1 MAMIVPKYERREV
14 VQAQRPVGVAP
25 NQSGFGQVAQGLSD
39 VGAAFDKWQ
48 ADVDEANAKAADTD
62 FAKIVR
68 ETLYD
73 PERGY
78 LNAQG
83 GDALS
88 RRKAAMDGLQR
99 AYDQRLSGLSPAAK
113 EMAQRALDSRLQ
125 SANLDIDQHA
135 GRERITY
142 LDSQADA
149 RIQAAAD
156 DAVLNPAL
164 LDRSMQIAR
173 NEVAEKAARQG
184 WSPEQ
189 TQEEL
194 GRVQSE
200 GYRLTSLNMM
210 QNDPVAAA
218 EFVATNADKF
228 SAVDLMNL
236 HSALVGPLGEAA
248 GRDAIAAA
256 QSAGGA
262 IDQVADRIIGA
273 ESGGNPTAK
282 NPNSTASGLGQ
293 FIDSTWLKT
302 VKSYRPDLAAGKSDA
317 EILALRSDAALSR
330 EMTKRYAAENS
341 AALLRSGHTAT
352 PGNVYLAHFLGPG
365 GANSILSAD
374 DGAAVETILPEEV
387 IKANGFLRGMS
398 VADLKAWSARKMGGA
413 VALSPQVASAINTLP
428 GNLAAQVRETAA
440 SGVASW
446 STKQQ
451 AAAKA
456 QFQEVENNVKLRIA
470 TADPTLTAQEIIN
483 LGLDDGTTATLLN
496 SFNEKTKTVQQTRAD
511 VLAFGEGGGLRIDR
525 YSADGK
531 KRVDNLWSEMS
542 GSLPDGAD
550 AGALAAG
557 IVEQTGLVPAPIMG
571 ALRTALSGQSAGDM
585 KDALIL
591 ASRLHSLDPA
601 AFGRREGGS
610 EIADKVAMFN
620 HSTGVLGLSQDEAAK
635 QIMDLNDPQ
644 KRRERDALLKSEGT
658 KKWIK
663 DTATPES
670 VRAIFDA
677 GIFSR
682 APALGENELQKSA
695 AVAEYGEILEQALF
709 DAGGDQDKA
718 EVLAGE
724 RFRRLYGPSKYLPS
738 GSGAVTRL
746 PPEVTYPPGIDG
758 THDYIGD
765 QARAALAE
773 AGIAPEEG
781 FVQSVF
787 LQAYDDTAA
796 DVQAGRPPR
805 YELWF
810 ADGEGK
816 VQRAQHPF
824 YAEPPSQD
832 EALAARK
839 AEAMKERDRLMKLHE
854 QGKELMGNSPL
865 YGAAAVS
872 F

>member
-1 MAMIVPKYERREV
+1 MAMRVPQYERREV
-14 VQAQRPVGVAP
+14 VQAQRPVGVAAR
-25 NQSGFGQVAQGLSD
+25 QSGFGQVAKGLAD
-39 VGAAFDKWQ
+39 VGQMFDQWQ
-48 ADVDEANAKAADTD
+48 ADVDEADAKAADTA
-62 FAKIVR
+62 FAKTVR
-68 ETLYD
+68 QALYD
-73 PERGY
+73 PEQGY
-78 LNAQG
+78 LYAQG

-164 LDRSMQIAR
+164 MDRSMQIAR

-200 GYRLTSLNMM
+200 VYRLTSLNMM

-236 HSALVGPLGEAA
+236 HGALVGPLGEAA

-341 AALLRSGHTAT
+341 AALLRSGHAAT

-446 STKQQ
+446 ATKQQ
-451 AAAKA
+451 AAVKA
-456 QFQEVENNVKLRIA
+456 QIQQVEDNVRLRIA
-470 TADPTLTAQEIIN
+470 TADPTLTAQEIVN
-483 LGLDDGTTATLLN
+483 LGIDEGTKATLLN
-496 SFNEKTKTVQQTRAD
+496 SFNEKTKVVQQTRAD
-511 VLAFGEGGGLRIDR
+511 VLSFGQGGLHVDR

-531 KRVDNLWSEMS
+531 KSASITSGTRCPAACLTAPTRGRWRLGLSSRPDLSLRRSWGAAHRPVGPERRGSE
-542 GSLPDGAD
+542 GCPY
-550 AGALAAG
+550 
-557 IVEQTGLVPAPIMG
+557 P
-571 ALRTALSGQSAGDM
+571 
-585 KDALIL
+585 

-601 AFGRREGGS
+601 AFGRRGGGS

-644 KRRERDALLKSEGT
+644 KRRERDALLKSEGA

-695 AVAEYGEILEQALF
+695 AVSEYGEILEQALY

-718 EVLAGE
+718 KVIAGE

-746 PPEVTYPPGIDG
+746 PPEVTYPAGVDG

-781 FVQSVF
+781 FVQQVF

-810 ADGEGK
+810 VDGEGK

-854 QGKELMGNSPL
+854 QGKELMENSPL

>member
-1 MAMIVPKYERREV
+1 MAMRVPTYERREV
-14 VQAQRPVGVAP
+14 VQAQRPVGVAAR
-25 NQSGFGQVAQGLSD
+25 QSGFGQVARGLAD
-39 VGAAFDKWQ
+39 VGQMFDQWQ
-48 ADVDEANAKAADTD
+48 ADVDEADAKAADTA
-62 FAKIVR
+62 FAKTVR

-73 PERGY
+73 PEQGY
-78 LNAQG
+78 LYAQG

-99 AYDQRLSGLSPAAK
+99 AYDQRLSELSPAAK

-200 GYRLTSLNMM
+200 VYRLTSLNMM

-236 HSALVGPLGEAA
+236 HSALVGPLSEAA

-256 QSAGGA
+256 QATGGRIDSWTFAATDLPPEAYALLGTISGTESPDYQTLNGGEKFSDLRDHPRRKGQGGTTTAAGRYQFVQGTWDRVAGANGFDDFSPANQDRGAWWLAQQDYKANTGRDLSADLNAGRYDLVRKGLGSTWEGLAKLSDEEFAKRMSAGGG
-262 IDQVADRIIGA
+262 V
-273 ESGGNPTAK
+273 S
-282 NPNSTASGLGQ
+282 
-293 FIDSTWLKT
+293 F
-302 VKSYRPDLAAGKSDA
+302 
-317 EILALRSDAALSR
+317 
-330 EMTKRYAAENS
+330 
-341 AALLRSGHTAT
+341 
-352 PGNVYLAHFLGPG
+352 
-365 GANSILSAD
+365 
-374 DGAAVETILPEEV
+374 
-387 IKANGFLRGMS
+387 
-398 VADLKAWSARKMGGA
+398 
-413 VALSPQVASAINTLP
+413 SPQVASAINTLP

-456 QFQEVENNVKLRIA
+456 QIQEVENNVKLRIA
-470 TADPTLTAQEIIN
+470 TADPTLTAQEILN
-483 LGLDDGTTATLLN
+483 LGVDDGTKATLLN

-531 KRVDNLWSEMS
+531 KRVDNLWNEMS
-542 GSLPDGAD
+542 SSLPDGAD

-644 KRRERDALLKSEGT
+644 KRRERDALLKSEGA

-670 VRAIFDA
+670 VRAIFDP

-718 EVLAGE
+718 KVLADE

-758 THDYIGD
+758 SHDYIGE

-773 AGIAPEEG
+773 EGIVPEEG

-810 ADGEGK
+810 VDGEGK

-854 QGKELMGNSPL
+854 QGKELMENSPL